1 MSTEL
6 LSTLTSLADAI
17 SGRSASRIA
26 SMRRRA
32 WAMDAD
38 FGRKGGAPTAEPEP
52 AQKVE
57 QIEELLMGSALRDVR
72 LAPGPDQPI
81 TPAEPAPPA
90 CPRGGRRDRNNAA
103 RVVFRARRA
112 LIFPPIEERVP
123 PKYRINNVKAL

>member
-1 MSTEL
+1 MGSCVW
-6 LSTLTSLADAI
+6 SGVVVVGDPAPAPASDDRRSGDA
-17 SGRSASRIA
+17 RIA
-26 SMRRRA
+26 
-32 WAMDAD
+32 
-38 FGRKGGAPTAEPEP
+38 EN
-52 AQKVE
+52 
-57 QIEELLMGSALRDVR
+57 LRNVQ
-72 LAPGPDQPI
+72 PDQPI